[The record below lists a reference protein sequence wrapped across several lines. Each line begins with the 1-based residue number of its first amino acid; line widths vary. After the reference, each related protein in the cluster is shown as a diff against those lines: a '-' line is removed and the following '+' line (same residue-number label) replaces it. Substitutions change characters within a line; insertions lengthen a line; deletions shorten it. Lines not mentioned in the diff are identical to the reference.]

1 MAGSDD
7 QTRQMARGPFPPLPP
22 FRPGEVWLA
31 GAGPGAPELLTVL
44 ALHGL
49 HHCDVVVH
57 DALVSPAIVDL
68 ARPQARRIAAGK
80 RGGRPSTRQ
89 QDITATLVR
98 LARESRRVLRLKG
111 GDPFLYGRGAEEAA
125 GLAEAGIPFR
135 IVPGVPA
142 GIGGLAYAGIPA
154 TSKEVNSS
162 LLFITGHDRFGELP
176 GEADWQAIAR
186 AGEVIV
192 LYMALRKARE
202 VAARLLAAGRSACE
216 EVCFVCR
223 ATCPD
228 QQVLETT
235 LAKLADGRF
244 DIGSARGPCLVVIG
258 GACRWRARLDWLA
271 DMAKGAPLG

>member
-1 MAGSDD
+1 MSMSNDTPDGAW
-7 QTRQMARGPFPPLPP
+7 PPLPP

-31 GAGPGAPELLTVL
+31 GAGPGAPELLTLL

-49 HHCDVVVH
+49 RHCDVVVH
-57 DALVSPAIVDL
+57 DALVAPQIVSL
-68 ARPQARRIAAGK
+68 AHPRAERIAAGK
-80 RGGRPSTRQ
+80 RGGRPSARQ
-89 QDITATLVR
+89 QDITETLIR
-98 LARESRRVLRLKG
+98 LARCGRRVLRLKG

-125 GLAEAGIPFR
+125 ALAGAGVPFR
-135 IVPGVPA
+135 VVPGVPA

-176 GEADWQAIAR
+176 GDADWQAIAR

-192 LYMALRKARE
+192 LYMALRRARE
-202 VAARLLAAGRSACE
+202 VAARLLAAGRAACE

-244 DIGSARGPCLVVIG
+244 DVSAAQGPCLVVIG
-258 GACRWRARLDWLA
+258 GACRWRQRIDWLA
-271 DMAKGAPLG
+271 KLGEARRG